1 MLVGVCVIAC
11 LTFRLCLP
19 NALTRRAEVR
29 SVFNRPP
36 WTCRTS
42 DPRHPGRARSVG
54 AVAFRSFARI
64 ASTSGTS
71 TSGGAA
77 PSRPTTFPASRV

>member
-42 DPRHPGRARSVG
+42 DPRPPGSHATSSADRRRKRRQRSSERAE
-54 AVAFRSFARI
+54 
-64 ASTSGTS
+64 
-71 TSGGAA
+71 
-77 PSRPTTFPASRV
+77 RVLFDLALGSN